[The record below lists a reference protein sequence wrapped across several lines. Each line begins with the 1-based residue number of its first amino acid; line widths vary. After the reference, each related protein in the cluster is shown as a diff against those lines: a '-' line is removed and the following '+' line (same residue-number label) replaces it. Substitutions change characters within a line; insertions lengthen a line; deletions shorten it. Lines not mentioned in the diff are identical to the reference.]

1 MEKDHSMLKR
11 ELLQVRLKNMASENQ
26 KLIMQVGEEEEL
38 LPASPYAPASFLQ
51 MQRKAKRPK
60 MRYSISNSKDHFVT
74 QEPKKEEVYTFRK
87 VTFIVTV
94 CGKHTRV
101 QTFQN
106 VCRKSTE
113 GCRCSWTTMILLDT
127 PWSTKS
133 RTPVKKE
140 R

>member
-26 KLIMQVGEEEEL
+26 KLIMQVEEEEEL

-60 MRYSISNSKDHFVT
+60 MRYSIDNTNEHAVT

-87 VTFIVTV
+87 VTFIVTL
-94 CGKHTRV
+94 CGKYTRV
-101 QTFQN
+101 LEEE
-106 VCRKSTE
+106 E
-113 GCRCSWTTMILLDT
+113 GFIQ
-127 PWSTKS
+127 
-133 RTPVKKE
+133 
-140 R
+140 